1 MEGQD
6 LAYWSSGKIDHQSGL
21 ANQIYGIRE
30 TPFNGEE
37 TVLARLNF
45 LVIGGGTGAIEAEN
59 LVIIDSGE
67 GEIPFSLNK
76 LEYKIEGDGK

>member
-6 LAYWSSGKIDHQSGL
+6 LAYWSSGQIQHDSGI
-21 ANQIYGIRE
+21 AKQIYGIRN

-45 LVIGGGTGAIEAEN
+45 LVIGDGTGQIEIEN
-59 LVIIDSGE
+59 LVIINSDE

-76 LEYKIEGDGK
+76 LEYIIEGDGK